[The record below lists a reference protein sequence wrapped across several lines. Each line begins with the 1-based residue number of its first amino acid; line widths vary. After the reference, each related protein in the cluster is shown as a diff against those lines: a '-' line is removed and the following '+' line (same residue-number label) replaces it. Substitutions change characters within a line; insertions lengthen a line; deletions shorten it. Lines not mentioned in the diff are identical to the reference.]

1 MSDLEIQMEIIK
13 IKNTAEEVKKRSEV
27 ILNHV
32 EDLNKMIE
40 KNKLYPLLKF
50 QIGDYLMYESGPK

>member
-32 EDLNKMIE
+32 EDLYI
-40 KNKLYPLLKF
+40 
-50 QIGDYLMYESGPK
+50 I